1 MTENGPFLR
10 PGGTHDA
17 EAIASLIE
25 IVNRRPI
32 DRARLEASLADAPS
46 VMAVDDEGLAGF
58 AYGRRFAPDV
68 VELQNVLL
76 APRWRGRG
84 QGRRLFAEVERA
96 MSAAGYRAVV
106 GANSLLHPGADPEHC
121 AAARGFWLRMG
132 FRVLMAT
139 GGTVVLGKWLPHPT
153 ETR

>member
-1 MTENGPFLR
+1 MTDDGPLLR

-17 EAIASLIE
+17 EAVAALIE
-25 IVNRRPI
+25 AVNRRPV
-32 DRARLEASLADAPS
+32 DRGRLEASLADAPS
-46 VMAVDDEGLAGF
+46 VMAVDDRGLAGF
-58 AYGRRFAPDV
+58 AYARRFAPDV

-84 QGRRLFAEVERA
+84 EGRRLFAAVEDA
-96 MSAAGYRAVV
+96 MSAAGYRAVI

-121 AAARGFWLRMG
+121 AAARAFWLRMG

-139 GGTVVLGKWLPHPT
+139 GGTVVLGKWLPHPAD
-153 ETR
+153 ER